1 MSEARY
7 DRQIRIEGWNQDKFR
22 NLKVVIL
29 GDSNLAVE
37 LSDILTAEGIG
48 RIRIIGNGNLSHGD
62 NSMHGY
68 LFFNSL
74 CLNDGS
80 RAHNLKGI
88 LKRINPDVDISSV
101 HWPVTHSSA
110 RVFFDM
116 ADVVVDATND
126 RTAKK
131 LVYDYCS
138 KRGIPAVSASSSRYK
153 CEVFSFEPGN
163 PETEEQFLLSDEFCD
178 AKQGDFTSSIASG
191 LAAEEVRKFFIKYTN
206 FDVPLRN
213 PVRYSALSHRRFD
226 LSEDFGLYES
236 KTTARSILV
245 IGAGA
250 LGNGVG
256 KNLARHKFEECHVV
270 DFDNVDETNLA
281 RQTLFF
287 DSVGSNKAS
296 ALVEKLNLMS
306 TGVKFLSHQNRVGE
320 PKIDGDYMG
329 EWMTSRYIKNME
341 ASFTLDCLDNYLTRA
356 YLNRM
361 RIPLISGGTAFD
373 GGQVVVYNP
382 GKTSCLDCCIQVED
396 RAKTQIT
403 RERCDYVP
411 EPSIMSTNRVIAG
424 LMVGELLIASKSS
437 HAESVN
443 GAIMYDTFDPN
454 RFGILE
460 RSEVCNC

>member
-7 DRQIRIEGWNQDKFR
+7 DRQIRIEGWDQDKFR

-48 RIRIIGNGNLSHGD
+48 RIRIIGNGDLLHRG
-62 NSMHGY
+62 NSRYGY
-68 LFFNSL
+68 LFFNTSHL
-74 CLNDGS
+74 SGDS
-80 RAHNLKGI
+80 RTYNLERI
-88 LKRINPDVDISSV
+88 LKKINPDVDISSV
-101 HWPVTHSSA
+101 YWPVAHRSA
-110 RVFFDM
+110 GVFFDT

-126 RTAKK
+126 KTAKK

-138 KRGIPAVSASSSRYK
+138 KKGIPAVSASSSRYK
-153 CEVFSFEPGN
+153 CEVFSFGPENPG
-163 PETEEQFLLSDEFCD
+163 TEEQFLLSNEFSD
-178 AKQGDFTSSIASG
+178 AEQGDFTSSIASG
-191 LAAEEVRKFFIKYTN
+191 LAAEEVRKFFIRYTN
-206 FDVPLRN
+206 FDVSLRN

-226 LSEDFGLYES
+226 LGEDFSLYES
-236 KTTARSILV
+236 KTAARSILV
-245 IGAGA
+245 VGAGA

-306 TGVKFLSHQNRVGE
+306 TGIKFLPHQKRVGD
-320 PKIDGDYMG
+320 PKTDEDYMG
-329 EWMTSRYIKNME
+329 GWMTDRDINNMGI
-341 ASFTLDCLDNYLTRA
+341 SFTLDCLDNYPARA

-382 GKTSCLDCCIQVED
+382 GKTSCLDCCIQVKD

-403 RERCDYVP
+403 PERCDYVP
-411 EPSIMSTNRVIAG
+411 EPSIMSTNRVVAG
-424 LMVGELLIASKSS
+424 LMVGELLIASKSG
-437 HAESVN
+437 HVKPIN
-443 GAIMYDTFDPN
+443 GSIIYDIFDPD
-454 RFGILE
+454 RFGILA